1 MRTHTPPL
9 FAARTRGTLAP
20 AIDER
25 WDMVPDQAALSDE
38 LDIDAMSLD
47 DGAPRPGAERELV
60 HSALRLFEVLKAFRR
75 DQPRMTLTEV
85 AEHSGLTRASARRF
99 LLTLIHAGYAETD
112 GKRFALTPRLLELG
126 HAVMATS
133 SVWDIARPVL
143 AGLSERLGES
153 CYGAVLDGTEVLY
166 VLHIPSARH
175 LINVDLRVGS
185 RTPAYCTSVG
195 RVLLAGLTPAA
206 AERVIAASRPEPRT
220 PKTETSQA
228 KLVEAVDQAR
238 DKGWAI
244 VDEELELGLR
254 SLSVPLRGRGGM
266 IVGALNTCG
275 PASRVSLEELRTRFL
290 GELLEA
296 AARIQAALE

>member
-1 MRTHTPPL
+1 MAPDR
-9 FAARTRGTLAP
+9 AA
-20 AIDER
+20 
-25 WDMVPDQAALSDE
+25 VHDE
-38 LDIDAMSLD
+38 LDPEAMALD
-47 DGAPRPGAERELV
+47 DGAERQGADRELV

-75 DQPRMTLTEV
+75 DRPRMTLTEV
-85 AEHSGLTRASARRF
+85 AEHAGLTRASARRF
-99 LLTLIHAGYAETD
+99 LLTLVHAGYAETD
-112 GKRFALTPRLLELG
+112 GKRFVLTPRLLELG

-206 AERVIAASRPEPRT
+206 AERVIAASQPEPRT
-220 PKTETSQA
+220 GKTVTDQA
-228 KLVEAVDQAR
+228 KLLAAVDEAR
-238 DKGWAI
+238 ERGWAI

-254 SLSVPLRGRGGM
+254 SLSVPLRGQGGVT
-266 IVGALNTCG
+266 VGALNICG
-275 PASRVSLEELRTRFL
+275 PTSRVSLAELRTQFL
-290 GELLEA
+290 GELLGA
-296 AARIQAALE
+296 SARIQAALD

>member
-1 MRTHTPPL
+1 MEHDKARLRGETVSVAT
-9 FAARTRGTLAP
+9 FAADDLDTEARTGT
-20 AIDER
+20 D
-25 WDMVPDQAALSDE
+25 
-38 LDIDAMSLD
+38 
-47 DGAPRPGAERELV
+47 RELV
-60 HSALRLFEVLKAFRR
+60 HSVLRLFEVLKAFRR
-75 DQPRMTLTEV
+75 ERPRMTLSEV
-85 AEHSGLTRASARRF
+85 AGYTGLTRASARRF
-99 LLTLIHAGYAETD
+99 LLTLTHAGYAETD

-126 HAVMATS
+126 HAVMAGS

-153 CYGAVLDGTEVLY
+153 CYGAVLDGAEVLY

-206 AERVIAASRPEPRT
+206 AERVLASARPEPRT
-220 PKTETSQA
+220 PKTVTA
-228 KLVEAVDQAR
+228 KGKLIEAVEQAR
-238 DKGWAI
+238 RQGWCI

-254 SLSVPLRGRGGM
+254 SLSVPLRGRGG
-266 IVGALNTCG
+266 VTGGAINVCG
-275 PASRVSLEELRTRFL
+275 PTSRVSLEELRTNFL

-296 AARIQAALE
+296 AARIQAAIE

>member
-1 MRTHTPPL
+1 MTET
-9 FAARTRGTLAP
+9 
-20 AIDER
+20 DS
-25 WDMVPDQAALSDE
+25 ALVE
-38 LDIDAMSLD
+38 TLD
-47 DGAPRPGAERELV
+47 DTLSGDEARHGAERELV

-75 DQPRMTLTEV
+75 DRPRMTLTEV
-85 AEHSGLTRASARRF
+85 AEATGLTRASARRF
-99 LLTLIHAGYAETD
+99 LLTLVHAGYAETD

-133 SVWDIARPVL
+133 SVWDIARPML
-143 AGLSERLGES
+143 AALSEKLGES

-206 AERVIAASRPEPRT
+206 AEGVLTASKPEPRT
-220 PKTETSQA
+220 PKTLTSKA
-228 KLVEAVDQAR
+228 KLVQAVDQAR
-238 DKGWAI
+238 RQGWAI

-254 SLSVPLRGRGGM
+254 SLSVPLRGRGGVT
-266 IVGALNTCG
+266 VGAINICG
-275 PASRVSLEELRTRFL
+275 PTSRVSLDELRTAFL
-290 GELLEA
+290 GEMLDA
-296 AARIQAALE
+296 AARIQAAIE